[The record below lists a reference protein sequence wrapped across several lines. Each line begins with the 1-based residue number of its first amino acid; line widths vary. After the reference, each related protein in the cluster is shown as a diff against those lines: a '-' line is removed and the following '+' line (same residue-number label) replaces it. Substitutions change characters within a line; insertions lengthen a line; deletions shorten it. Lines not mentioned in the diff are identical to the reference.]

1 MDVAVWGICEILHN
15 AALTPRVIAVVSE
28 VVLMKIAATTHTLC
42 CATWASIK
50 MLVVNMIIEC

>member
-28 VVLMKIAATTHTLC
+28 VVLMKIAATTNTL